1 MNISLLTL
9 GCKVNQAE
17 SSQIAS
23 KLLAHGWK
31 VVDLDGHPDL
41 CIINTC
47 SVTSKS
53 DYQSR
58 QLIRRAAK
66 TGSRIIVTGCYS
78 ELNVEAVR
86 SMDGVAEVVTNNDK
100 ESIINS
106 LCDITSCNSIS
117 LDRDPRSRHF
127 TKVQD
132 GCNNA
137 CSYCVIPMARGRSR
151 SRKIN
156 EIIEEI
162 AHIEGFHNEV
172 VITGIHLGTY
182 GYDLIPKVTLPV
194 LIRTILLKTKVKR
207 IRLSSIEINEID
219 EELTEVLQ
227 EKRVCNHLHIP
238 LQSGDDRILRM
249 MNRKYNS
256 LQFKEKLLSIA
267 RRLPETS
274 IGTDIIAGFPGEG
287 ENEFENTRKLLETT
301 PITYVHVFPFSPRIG
316 TVAFEMSPRVDDLE
330 IKERCK
336 VLRVLAKNKKAEFMH
351 NQIGKT
357 LDMIVEEID
366 DRGSC
371 TGTTANYLRVRAFL
385 KSPRL
390 KDVAYVRIADATE
403 DTLIGYPI
411 EAL

>member
-1 MNISLLTL
+1 VNISLLTL

-17 SSQIAS
+17 SSQIAA

-58 QLIRRAAK
+58 QLIRKAAK

-78 ELNVEAVR
+78 ELNGEAVR
-86 SMDGVAEVVTNNDK
+86 SMDGVAEVVANNAK
-100 ESIINS
+100 ESIINQ
-106 LCDITSCNSIS
+106 LCNITSCNNRG
-117 LDRDPRSRHF
+117 LDTDQRSRHF

-137 CSYCVIPMARGRSR
+137 CSYCVIPMARGRSM

-156 EIIEEI
+156 EVIEEI
-162 AHIEGFHNEV
+162 AHLEGFYNEV

-194 LIRTILLKTKVKR
+194 LIRTILLETKVKR
-207 IRLSSIEINEID
+207 IRLSSLEINEID
-219 EELTEVLQ
+219 EELMEVLQ

-238 LQSGDDRILRM
+238 LQSGDDKILRM

-256 LQFKEKLLSIA
+256 LQFEDKVLSIA

-301 PITYVHVFPFSPRIG
+301 PITYAHVFPFSPRIG
-316 TVAFEMSPRVDDLE
+316 TVAFEMRPRVDELA

-336 VLRVLAKNKKAEFMH
+336 VLRALAKRKKRDNMH
-351 NQIGKT
+351 NQVGKI
-357 LDMIVEEID
+357 LDVIVEEID
-366 DRGSC
+366 DRGYCS
-371 TGTTANYLRVRAFL
+371 GTTANYLRVRARL
-385 KSPRL
+385 NTPRV
-390 KDVAYVRIADATE
+390 KDVAYVRIADAAE
-403 DTLIGYPI
+403 DTLIGYPT
-411 EAL
+411 EPL